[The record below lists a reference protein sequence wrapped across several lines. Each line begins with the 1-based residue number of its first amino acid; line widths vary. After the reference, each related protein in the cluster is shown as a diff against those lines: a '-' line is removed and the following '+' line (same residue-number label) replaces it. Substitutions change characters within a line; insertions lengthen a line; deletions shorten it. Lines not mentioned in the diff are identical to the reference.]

1 MKKKLLI
8 IFSMIVIILLITSI
22 FICMN
27 LKNNNTHITFE
38 TLQTN
43 TIDSNSLN
51 VIENIENEIV
61 NNITNETI
69 VEIANV
75 DTPMSE
81 PTTSQSTN
89 SSNGKIAT
97 QNTTIIKTSTKEET
111 KSNTSTQTNTNTN
124 KTNETT
130 KETPNKINNIQ
141 TVNTP
146 STPKEEK
153 PTVTTE
159 NTKPELAYS
168 TYRVVNNDI
177 VPEVIK
183 ILNDEISKDSELV
196 AFGSKAVKGNATDAH
211 SKTSGFTYLWIDV
224 ETGKVSK
231 KFTERVRNVVGGF
244 GNYNVYAEDEFTYNG
259 QGLNPKWCQTLVW
272 IYLTF

>member
-27 LKNNNTHITFE
+27 LKNNNNHITFE
-38 TLQTN
+38 TSQTN
-43 TIDSNSLN
+43 TIDSDSLN
-51 VIENIENEIV
+51 VIENIESEIV
-61 NNITNETI
+61 NDITNETI

-75 DTPMSE
+75 DTPMSK

-89 SSNGKIAT
+89 SSNEKITT
-97 QNTTIIKTSTKEET
+97 QNTTIIKTSTKEAPN
-111 KSNTSTQTNTNTN
+111 KSNNA
-124 KTNETT
+124 
-130 KETPNKINNIQ
+130 Q
-141 TVNTP
+141 TVNIP

-159 NTKPELAYS
+159 NAKPELAYS

-211 SKTSGFTYLWIDV
+211 AKTSGFTYLWIDI